1 MPLSDHPHIL
11 FLVSSP
17 LTADP
22 VAVDRALQELTDALR
37 GIQAPATFV
46 THVAE
51 ADAVASLLAR
61 RDRPP
66 FPVLHYLGHGY
77 KPEEV
82 PSGYLIFE
90 GQSGDLRPLRDDQL
104 LSVLN
109 PTGSPEPEFRLAV
122 VTACHSESVA
132 AALHALRIPHI
143 VAVDAEETV
152 TQRAA
157 ITFFCRFYQVLLTG
171 GTVAGAFRAG
181 QNAVALDEDLCRLGE
196 KVARAEARKFRL
208 LPEDG
213 DHDRLLWPAPPA
225 GSVQIEPLPAL
236 TAPPFHLRPAHFL
249 GRGEH
254 MRDVLARLRERRAVL
269 IQGVSGVGKT
279 ELAKEVARWLFAR
292 RRVERVAFVDLSP
305 VHDAD
310 GARRAIATA
319 LGIPPESVPTPGA
332 LAATLPSGL
341 LLILDEAE
349 NGILRG
355 GKAFRELL
363 EALACAQTCP
373 YILVTSQS
381 DLGSAHFLRYDL
393 RRLTPEA
400 ALALFLVEA
409 AVTEGEWQRMEEADL
424 RELLRY
430 TDGLPR
436 AVALTARAW
445 RHSRRP
451 DLKALARDLKEKW
464 DQVMQDPQYPD
475 EVKSV
480 VAGIALA
487 HDRLRERDSGAADFY
502 PYLALFPGGLPEDGL
517 EPIFGPQARRWAAE
531 AENQALL
538 ERPWPDL
545 LYLPTPF
552 RLFALRLLGDETAAR
567 ARHGEAALRFYFDF
581 DDEPHVGWVKW
592 LDKALRESGEAMP
605 AAIARYVQELPSIE
619 AWLDWALEHEPGR
632 EGRLRAPSL
641 ATLLENIYTVT
652 DRLAREETLARY
664 GRALER
670 ARSCGD
676 RLGEANTLKAIGDV
690 LRFRDEYDQ
699 ALAHYDQALE
709 LFRAVGARLGEANTL
724 KAIGDVLRF
733 RDEYDQALAHYDQAL
748 ELFRAVGARLGEANT
763 LKAIGDVHN
772 FRKEMDQALAHYDQ
786 ALELFR
792 AVGDRLGEANTLKAI
807 GDVHNFR
814 KEMDQALA
822 HYDQALELFRAVG
835 DRLGEANTLKAIG
848 DVLRFRDEYDQA
860 LAHYDQALEL
870 FRAVGDRLG
879 EANTLKA
886 IGDVHN
892 FRKEMDQA
900 LAHYGQALE
909 LFRAVGARLGE
920 ANTLKAIGDVH
931 NFRKEMDQA
940 LAHYGQA
947 LELFRAVGDRL
958 GEANTLKAIGDV
970 HNFRKEMDQAL
981 AHYGQA
987 LELFRAV
994 GARLGEANT
1003 LAGLSRLA
1011 LREGQEEEARALLQ
1025 QAVDQHVAIGDRYS
1039 VAADLGNFGLALR
1052 DMGRQEEARPYL
1064 LRAAEIFAQIGL
1076 SELAA
1081 QMLRA
1086 ARA

>member
-1 MPLSDHPHIL
+1 MPPSDHPHIL

-22 VAVDRALQELTDALR
+22 VAVDRALQELTNALR

-196 KVARAEARKFRL
+196 RVARAEARKFRL

-213 DHDRLLWPAPPA
+213 DHDRPLWPAPPA

-254 MRDVLARLRERRAVL
+254 MRDLLALLRERRAVL

-305 VHDAD
+305 AHDAD

-363 EALACAQTCP
+363 EALACAPARP

-381 DLGSAHFLRYDL
+381 DLGSAHFPRYDL
-393 RRLTPEA
+393 RRLPPEA

-409 AVTEGEWQRMEEADL
+409 AVTEGEWQRMEKADL

-502 PYLALFPGGLPEDGL
+502 PYLALFPGGLPEEGL
-517 EPIFGPQARRWAAE
+517 EPIFGPQARQWAAE

-567 ARHGEAALRFYFDF
+567 ARHGEAALRFYFNF

-592 LDKALRESGEAMP
+592 LDKALQESGEAMP

-619 AWLDWALEHEPGR
+619 AWLDWGLEHEPGR

-641 ATLLENIYTVT
+641 AALLENIYTVT
-652 DRLAREETLARY
+652 DRLAREETRARY

-676 RLGEANTLKAIGDV
+676 RLGEANV
-690 LRFRDEYDQ
+690 QQ
-699 ALAHYDQALE
+699 ALGDLALRE
-709 LFRAVGARLGEANTL
+709 
-724 KAIGDVLRF
+724 
-733 RDEYDQALAHYDQAL
+733 
-748 ELFRAVGARLGEANT
+748 
-763 LKAIGDVHN
+763 
-772 FRKEMDQALAHYDQ
+772 
-786 ALELFR
+786 
-792 AVGDRLGEANTLKAI
+792 DRLGEA
-807 GDVHNFR
+807 R
-814 KEMDQALA
+814 KHYEAALA
-822 HYDQALELFRAVG
+822 IYP
-835 DRLGEANTLKAIG
+835 AI
-848 DVLRFRDEYDQA
+848 
-860 LAHYDQALEL
+860 
-870 FRAVGDRLG
+870 
-879 EANTLKA
+879 
-886 IGDVHN
+886 
-892 FRKEMDQA
+892 
-900 LAHYGQALE
+900 
-909 LFRAVGARLGE
+909 
-920 ANTLKAIGDVH
+920 
-931 NFRKEMDQA
+931 
-940 LAHYGQA
+940 
-947 LELFRAVGDRL
+947 
-958 GEANTLKAIGDV
+958 
-970 HNFRKEMDQAL
+970 
-981 AHYGQA
+981 
-987 LELFRAV
+987 

-1011 LREGQEEEARALLQ
+1011 LREGREEARALLQ
-1025 QAVDQHVAIGDRYS
+1025 QAVDLHVAIGSRYS
-1039 VAADLGNFGLALR
+1039 VAADLGNFGLVLR

-1064 LRAAEIFAQIGL
+1064 LQAAEIFAQIGL

-1086 ARA
+1086 AGAEAVSLHPAVARMAPLLLALVAVAAGEIRGEAARPVREALAAMAQTQDWAALAGALQRVLDGEREREALAQGLDEIDQQALALVLAALQDPPARQLLRGLAAGAVHE

>member
-1 MPLSDHPHIL
+1 MPPSDHPHIL

-37 GIQAPATFV
+37 GIQAPATFI

-109 PTGSPEPEFRLAV
+109 PTRSPEPEFRLAV

-132 AALHALRIPHI
+132 AVLHALRIPHI

-196 KVARAEARKFRL
+196 RVARAEARKFRL

-213 DHDRLLWPAPPA
+213 DHDRPLWPAPPA

-254 MRDVLARLRERRAVL
+254 MRDVLARLQERRAVL

-305 VHDAD
+305 AHDAD

-355 GKAFRELL
+355 GKAFRDLL

-393 RRLTPEA
+393 RRLPLEA

-517 EPIFGPQARRWAAE
+517 EPIFGPQARQWAAE

-538 ERPWPDL
+538 ERPWSDL

-567 ARHGEAALRFYFDF
+567 ARHGEAVLRFYFDF
-581 DDEPHVGWVKW
+581 DDEPHVGWVTW
-592 LDKALRESGEAMP
+592 LDRALRESGEAMP
-605 AAIARYVQELPSIE
+605 AAVARYVQELPSIE
-619 AWLDWALEHEPGR
+619 AWLDWGLEHEPGR

-641 ATLLENIYTVT
+641 AALLENIYTVT
-652 DRLAREETLARY
+652 DRLAREETRARY

-670 ARSCGD
+670 ARSCG
-676 RLGEANTLKAIGDV
+676 
-690 LRFRDEYDQ
+690 
-699 ALAHYDQALE
+699 
-709 LFRAVGARLGEANTL
+709 ARLGEAN
-724 KAIGDVLRF
+724 VQ
-733 RDEYDQALAHYDQAL
+733 QALGDLAL
-748 ELFRAVGARLGEANT
+748 REARLGEARKHYEAA
-763 LKAIGDVHN
+763 LAIYPAIGD
-772 FRKEMDQALAHYDQ
+772 
-786 ALELFR
+786 
-792 AVGDRLGEANTLKAI
+792 
-807 GDVHNFR
+807 
-814 KEMDQALA
+814 
-822 HYDQALELFRAVG
+822 
-835 DRLGEANTLKAIG
+835 
-848 DVLRFRDEYDQA
+848 
-860 LAHYDQALEL
+860 
-870 FRAVGDRLG
+870 
-879 EANTLKA
+879 
-886 IGDVHN
+886 
-892 FRKEMDQA
+892 
-900 LAHYGQALE
+900 
-909 LFRAVGARLGE
+909 
-920 ANTLKAIGDVH
+920 
-931 NFRKEMDQA
+931 
-940 LAHYGQA
+940 
-947 LELFRAVGDRL
+947 
-958 GEANTLKAIGDV
+958 
-970 HNFRKEMDQAL
+970 
-981 AHYGQA
+981 
-987 LELFRAV
+987 
-994 GARLGEANT
+994 RLGEANT

-1011 LREGQEEEARALLQ
+1011 LRQGREEEARALLQ
-1025 QAVDQHVAIGDRYS
+1025 QAVDRHVAIDDRYG
-1039 VAADLGNFGLALR
+1039 VAADLGNFGLVLR
-1052 DMGRQEEARPYL
+1052 DMGRLEEARPYL
-1064 LRAAEIFAQIGL
+1064 LQAAEIFAQIGL

-1086 ARA
+1086 AGAEAVSLHPAVARMAPLLLALVAVAAGEIRGEAARPVREALAAMAHTQDRAALAGALQRVLDGEREWEALAQGLDEIDQQALALVLAALQDPQARQLLRGLAAGTVHE

>member
-1 MPLSDHPHIL
+1 MPPSDHPHIL

-37 GIQAPATFV
+37 GIPAPATFV
-46 THVAE
+46 TRVAE
-51 ADAVASLLAR
+51 ADAVGSLLAR
-61 RDRPP
+61 KDRPP

-77 KPEEV
+77 KPEAV

-90 GQSGDLRPLRDDQL
+90 DRSGDLRPLRDDQL

-152 TQRAA
+152 TQRTA

-171 GTVAGAFRAG
+171 GTIAGAFRAG

-196 KVARAEARKFRL
+196 RVARAEARKFRL

-213 DHDRLLWPAPPA
+213 DHDRSLWPAPPE

-236 TAPPFHLRPAHFL
+236 TDPPFHLRPAYFL
-249 GRGEH
+249 GRGEP

-279 ELAKEVARWLFAR
+279 ELAKETARWLFAR

-319 LGIPPESVPTPGA
+319 LGLPPESVPTPAA

-349 NGILRG
+349 AAILRG
-355 GKAFRELL
+355 GRAFRDLL
-363 EALACAQTCP
+363 EALACAP
-373 YILVTSQS
+373 ARPHILVTSQS
-381 DLGSAHFLRYDL
+381 DLGSAHFFRYDL
-393 RRLTPEA
+393 RRLPPEA
-400 ALALFLVEA
+400 ALALFLLEA

-436 AVALTARAW
+436 AVVLTARSW
-445 RHSRRP
+445 RHSRSP
-451 DLKALARDLKEKW
+451 DLRALARDLREKW
-464 DQVMQDPQYPD
+464 DEVMQDPQYPD

-487 HDRLRERDSGAADFY
+487 HDRLRERDSDAADFY
-502 PYLALFPGGLPEDGL
+502 PYLALFPGGLPETGL

-567 ARHGEAALRFYFDF
+567 ARYGEAVLRFYFDF
-581 DDEPHVGWVKW
+581 DDEPHLGWVKW
-592 LDKALRESGEAMP
+592 LDKALLEGGEATP
-605 AAIARYVQELPSIE
+605 LARARYAQELPSIE
-619 AWLDWALEHEPGR
+619 AWLDWALEHEPCR
-632 EGRLRAPSL
+632 EGRLRAPHL
-641 ATLLENIYTVT
+641 AALLENIYTMT

-664 GRALER
+664 RRALER

-676 RLGEANTLKAIGDV
+676 RLGEANTRKAIGDV
-690 LRFRDEYDQ
+690 Q
-699 ALAHYDQALE
+699 S
-709 LFRAVGARLGEANTL
+709 
-724 KAIGDVLRF
+724 
-733 RDEYDQALAHYDQAL
+733 
-748 ELFRAVGARLGEANT
+748 
-763 LKAIGDVHN
+763 
-772 FRKEMDQALAHYDQ
+772 FRKEMDAALASYEA
-786 ALELFR
+786 ALELYR
-792 AVGDRLGEANTLKAI
+792 AVEN
-807 GDVHNFR
+807 
-814 KEMDQALA
+814 
-822 HYDQALELFRAVG
+822 
-835 DRLGEANTLKAIG
+835 
-848 DVLRFRDEYDQA
+848 
-860 LAHYDQALEL
+860 
-870 FRAVGDRLG
+870 
-879 EANTLKA
+879 
-886 IGDVHN
+886 
-892 FRKEMDQA
+892 
-900 LAHYGQALE
+900 
-909 LFRAVGARLGE
+909 
-920 ANTLKAIGDVH
+920 
-931 NFRKEMDQA
+931 
-940 LAHYGQA
+940 
-947 LELFRAVGDRL
+947 
-958 GEANTLKAIGDV
+958 
-970 HNFRKEMDQAL
+970 
-981 AHYGQA
+981 
-987 LELFRAV
+987 
-994 GARLGEANT
+994 RLGEANT
-1003 LAGLSRLA
+1003 LAALSRLV
-1011 LREGQEEEARALLQ
+1011 LRQGRDGEARALLQ
-1025 QAVDQHVAIGDRYS
+1025 QAVDLHAAIGSR
-1039 VAADLGNFGLALR
+1039 AADMMSPLTWATSAWSCGKWDGWR
-1052 DMGRQEEARPYL
+1052 RPARISSRRRRYL
-1064 LRAAEIFAQIGL
+1064 PNSASPNWPR
-1076 SELAA
+1076 
-1081 QMLRA
+1081 R
-1086 ARA
+1086 

>member
-1 MPLSDHPHIL
+1 MPPSDHPHIL

-37 GIQAPATFV
+37 GIPAPATFV
-46 THVAE
+46 TRVAE
-51 ADAVASLLAR
+51 ADAVSSLLAR
-61 RDRPP
+61 RGRPS

-90 GQSGDLRPLRDDQL
+90 DRSGDLRPLRDHQL

-157 ITFFCRFYQVLLTG
+157 ITFFCRFYQALLTG
-171 GTVAGAFRAG
+171 GTVREAFRAG
-181 QNAVALDEDLCRLGE
+181 QNAVALDEDLCRRLGE
-196 KVARAEARKFRL
+196 KGARAEARKFRL

-213 DHDRLLWPAPPA
+213 DHDRPLWPAPPE

-236 TAPPFHLRPAHFL
+236 TDPPFHLRPAHFL
-249 GRGEH
+249 GRGDQ

-305 VHDAD
+305 VRDAD

-319 LGIPPESVPTPGA
+319 LGLPPESVPTPGA

-355 GKAFRELL
+355 GRAFRDLL
-363 EALACAQTCP
+363 EALACAP
-373 YILVTSQS
+373 ARPHVLVTSQS
-381 DLGSAHFLRYDL
+381 DLGSAHFPRYDL
-393 RRLTPEA
+393 RRLPLEA

-451 DLKALARDLKEKW
+451 DLKALARDLREKW
-464 DQVMQDPQYPD
+464 DEVMQDPQYPE

-502 PYLALFPGGLPEDGL
+502 PYLALFPGGLPEAGL
-517 EPIFGPQARRWAAE
+517 EPIFGPQARKWAAE

-545 LYLPTPF
+545 LYLLTPF

-567 ARHGEAALRFYFDF
+567 ARYGEAVLRFYFDF
-581 DDEPHVGWVKW
+581 DDEPHVGWVKL
-592 LDKALRESGEAMP
+592 LDKALREGGEAAP
-605 AAIARYVQELPSIE
+605 LARARYAQELPSIE

-632 EGRLRAPSL
+632 EGRLRAPHL
-641 ATLLENIYTVT
+641 AVLLENIYTVT
-652 DRLAREETLARY
+652 DRLALEETLARY
-664 GRALER
+664 RRALER
-670 ARSCGD
+670 ARQCGD
-676 RLGEANTLKAIGDV
+676 RLGEANTLQAIGDV
-690 LRFRDEYDQ
+690 QRFRDEHDA
-699 ALAHYDQALE
+699 ALASYAAALD
-709 LFRAVGARLGEANTL
+709 LFRAVGDRLGEANTR
-724 KAIGDVLRF
+724 KAIGDV
-733 RDEYDQALAHYDQAL
+733 QS
-748 ELFRAVGARLGEANT
+748 
-763 LKAIGDVHN
+763 
-772 FRKEMDQALAHYDQ
+772 FRKEMDAALASYAA
-786 ALELFR
+786 ALDLFR
-792 AVGDRLGEANTLKAI
+792 AVGDRLGEANTLRAI
-807 GDVHNFR
+807 GDVQSFR
-814 KEMDQALA
+814 KEMDAALA
-822 HYDQALELFRAVG
+822 SYGAALELYRAVG
-835 DRLGEANTLKAIG
+835 D
-848 DVLRFRDEYDQA
+848 
-860 LAHYDQALEL
+860 H
-870 FRAVGDRLG
+870 
-879 EANTLKA
+879 
-886 IGDVHN
+886 
-892 FRKEMDQA
+892 
-900 LAHYGQALE
+900 
-909 LFRAVGARLGE
+909 
-920 ANTLKAIGDVH
+920 
-931 NFRKEMDQA
+931 
-940 LAHYGQA
+940 
-947 LELFRAVGDRL
+947 
-958 GEANTLKAIGDV
+958 
-970 HNFRKEMDQAL
+970 
-981 AHYGQA
+981 
-987 LELFRAV
+987 
-994 GARLGEANT
+994 LGEANT
-1003 LAGLSRLA
+1003 LASLSRLA
-1011 LREGQEEEARALLQ
+1011 LRQGRDEEARALLQ
-1025 QAVDQHVAIGDRYS
+1025 QAVDLHAAIGDRYS
-1039 VAADLGNFGLALR
+1039 VAADLGNFGLVLR
-1052 DMGRQEEARPYL
+1052 EMGRREEARPYL
-1064 LRAAEIFAQIGL
+1064 LQAAEIFDAIGL
-1076 SELAA
+1076 HDRAERHRQAAQGVPLHPAVARMAPLLLALVAVAAGEIRGEAARPVREALAA
-1081 QMLRA
+1081 MAQTQDWAALAGALQRVLEGEREWEALARGLDEVDQQALALVLAALQDPQARQLLRGLA
-1086 ARA
+1086 AGAVHE